1 MFRSMAEKKDK
12 QYFRENFFQLERYR
26 VFADKRDMDVPEETE
41 ATVKILVP
49 AKNAKGKISNRFLAE
64 YQPENKKYIALS
76 ATSGGNG
83 VVDALDQALR
93 LLLVPIYSFM
103 KEIKL
108 IRYSVDNTS
117 FKDGTSAEVEVFILA
132 SNKAGKL
139 YFSEVRSRSVVESS
153 FFALANIYNRYY
165 HDEQLNRKRTTKK

>member
-1 MFRSMAEKKDK
+1 MTEKKDK
-12 QYFRENFFQLERYR
+12 QYFRENFFQLVRYR
-26 VFADKRDMDVPEETE
+26 VSADKREMDEPEETE

-49 AKNAKGKISNRFLAE
+49 EKNAKGKVSNRYKAE
-64 YQPENKKYIALS
+64 YQPEDGKYVALS
-76 ATSGGNG
+76 ATASGDG

-93 LLLVPIYSFM
+93 LALVPIYSFL
-103 KEIKL
+103 KEVKL
-108 IRYSVDNTS
+108 IRYSVENTS

-139 YFSEVRSRSVVESS
+139 YFSEVRSRSVVEAS

-165 HDEQLNRKRTTKK
+165 HDEQTNGKRTGGKK

>member
-1 MFRSMAEKKDK
+1 MPEKTDK
-12 QYFRENFFQLERYR
+12 HYFRKNFFQLERYR
-26 VFADKRDMDVPEETE
+26 VFADKRDADSPEETE

-49 AKNAKGKISNRFLAE
+49 RKNAEGKISDRFLAE
-64 YQPENKKYIALS
+64 YQPEDHKFMAFS
-76 ATSGGNG
+76 ATANGNG

-93 LLLVPIYSFM
+93 AVLAPIYSFM
-103 KEIKL
+103 KGIRL

-132 SNKAGKL
+132 SNKTGKL
-139 YFSEVRSRSVVESS
+139 YFSEVRSRSVVEAS

-165 HDEQLNRKRTTKK
+165 HDEQVNGKRKSR